1 MSDVRPTAY
10 PSCTRRIESIPRFGD
25 GLTDPIFGCRAT
37 REDTMSVYKGRVP
50 ERVLRQ
56 RQHEFVKL
64 LARGVDPAEA
74 ARQSGHP
81 AHRALKTL
89 SELGFTLSVLE
100 PEQQAA

>member
-1 MSDVRPTAY
+1 
-10 PSCTRRIESIPRFGD
+10 
-25 GLTDPIFGCRAT
+25 
-37 REDTMSVYKGRVP
+37 MSVYKGRVP